1 MNMTVL
7 QRKQLSR
14 KIAGFERLNET
25 LPPVGGWIKAIR
37 TALGMSLEQL
47 GNKLGI
53 SRQSVMALEIR
64 EKSHSIT
71 LRSLSETAEAMD
83 MKLVYA
89 LVPKDGTLEALIER
103 KAEELARKIV
113 TRTSQ
118 SMKLEGQENPADR
131 LMEAFE
137 ERKADILQKLPKALW
152 D

>member
-1 MNMTVL
+1 MNIAAL
-7 QRKQLSR
+7 QRKQLSG
-14 KIAGFERLNET
+14 KIAQYESLTRA
-25 LPPVGGWIKAIR
+25 LPPAGGWIKAIR
-37 TALGMSLEQL
+37 TSLGISLEQL

-53 SRQSVMALEIR
+53 SRQSAMALEVR
-64 EKSHSIT
+64 EQSQSIT
-71 LRSLSETAEAMD
+71 LRSLSEAAEALD

-118 SMKLEGQENPADR
+118 SMKLEGQENSARR
-131 LMEAFE
+131 LAEAFE
-137 ERKADILQKLPKALW
+137 ERKTEILQKLPKALW

>member
-1 MNMTVL
+1 MNIIAL
-7 QRKQLSR
+7 QRKQLSG
-14 KIAGFERLNET
+14 KIAEFERLT
-25 LPPVGGWIKAIR
+25 GSLPPVGGWIKAIR
-37 TALGMSLEQL
+37 TSLGISLEQL

-64 EKSHSIT
+64 ERGQSIT
-71 LRSLSETAEAMD
+71 LRSLSEAAEAMD

-103 KAEELARKIV
+103 KAEQLARKIV

-118 SMKLEGQENPADR
+118 SMKLEGQENSAHR
-131 LMEAFE
+131 LAEALE
-137 ERKADILQKLPKALW
+137 ERKAEILQKLPKALW